1 MTDGSSR
8 SRGTFESE
16 LGVLREELL
25 KMGGLVREAVHRSVQ
40 ALKEQDLELARAV
53 VDGDETMDIL
63 EHEIEQR
70 CLKLLTLQQPMAV
83 DLRAIGTALKT
94 VTDLERMG
102 DHACDIAKIALRI
115 GSEPLIKPLVDI
127 PRMAVIIEGMLE
139 DGLKAFV
146 GRDMEAALE
155 VAKRDEEV
163 DQLYGQIHRELLL
176 YMLEDPKT
184 IRQATHLMFV
194 GQHLERIADH
204 VTNLSEWV
212 IYLVKGERLDLNP

>member
-40 ALKEQDLELARAV
+40 ALREQDLELARAV

-70 CLKLLTLQQPMAV
+70 CLKLLALQQPMAV

-127 PRMAVIIEGMLE
+127 PRMAAIIEGMLE

-163 DQLYGQIHRELLL
+163 DNLYGQIHRELLL